1 MLCARNKIKVKCESL
16 VRLSLRIEMTDM
28 LRELTQYYPRIFIT
42 VLENLLIA
50 FVISINIF
58 LTLLNRIILAKFSYA
73 IAYKS
78 VNDKTFY
85 KNILSKI
92 IVFLLLNF

>member
-28 LRELTQYYPRIFIT
+28 LKELTQYYPRIFIT
-42 VLENLLIA
+42 VFENLVIS
-50 FVISINIF
+50 FVKSINIF

-78 VNDKTFY
+78 VNDKTFC

-92 IVFLLLNF
+92 IAFLSLNF